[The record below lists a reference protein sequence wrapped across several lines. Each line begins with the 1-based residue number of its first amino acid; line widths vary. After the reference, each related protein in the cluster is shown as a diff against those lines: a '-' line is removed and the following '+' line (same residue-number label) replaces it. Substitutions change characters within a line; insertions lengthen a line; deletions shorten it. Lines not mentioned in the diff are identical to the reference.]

1 MARKSADR
9 TVGTTTTKRGRS
21 ATAEKMPAEPARGE
35 AVIGERQAQMPE
47 VGESSVTLTHDQ
59 IADRARAIW
68 EQRGRPQ
75 GEDDKIWREAEDQ
88 LKRETGRGG
97 AAQR

>member
-1 MARKSADR
+1 MARKSAEK
-9 TVGTTTTKRGRS
+9 TAGTTTKRGRGGR
-21 ATAEKMPAEPARGE
+21 AEKVAAEPARGE
-35 AVIGERQAQMPE
+35 AVVGERQAQMPE

-75 GEDDKIWREAEDQ
+75 GEDEKIWHEAEDQ
-88 LKRETGRGG
+88 LKREIGMV
-97 AAQR
+97 AQTR

>member
-1 MARKSADR
+1 MARKSADK
-9 TVGTTTTKRGRS
+9 TAGTTTAKRGRGGKVE
-21 ATAEKMPAEPARGE
+21 TVPMEPARGE
-35 AVIGERQAQMPE
+35 AVVGERPVRVPE

-75 GEDDKIWREAEDQ
+75 GEDEKIWHEAEAE
-88 LKRETGRGG
+88 LKRETGRGT
-97 AAQR
+97 